1 MKKLRIRG
9 LSPLLIISLLI
20 LITIILATLFASKIA
35 PYNPDELDV
44 VNKLSGI
51 SKEHLFGT
59 DKVGRDIFS
68 RALFGGRTT
77 MLSGLAVVVISI
89 IIGIPIGLYAGYY
102 GGLLDR
108 IVSSIWN
115 IILSFPSMLLAF
127 VLMAVLGKGIHAGI
141 LALGIV
147 YTPMIS
153 RLARS
158 LVAVEKNKTYVEAER
173 VLGASDTRII
183 FIHILPNCIVTLMA
197 ELTLD
202 LAYAI
207 LDLAGLSFLGLGV
220 QPPQSDWGY
229 MLSDAQ
235 QFITSNPLQAL
246 VPGILIIVS
255 VVSLNVVSIEI
266 TDIIESRYKS
276 SGELSEK
283 KKNILGNFIQS
294 YLKHG
299 FVPANRE
306 VKLSSKGKVS
316 RKAQV
321 ADEG

>member
-1 MKKLRIRG
+1 MKKFRIKG
-9 LSPLLIISLLI
+9 LSPLFIISLII
-20 LITIILATLFASKIA
+20 LVTIILATVFAGKLA
-35 PYNPDELDV
+35 PYDPDELDV

-51 SKEHLFGT
+51 TKDHIFGT

-77 MLSGLAVVVISI
+77 MLSGLTVVVISI

-102 GGLLDR
+102 GGALDR
-108 IVSSIWN
+108 IVSTVWN
-115 IILSFPSMLLAF
+115 VILSFPSMLLAF
-127 VLMAVLGKGIHAGI
+127 VLMAILGKGIHAGI
-141 LALGIV
+141 IALGIV

-158 LVAVEKNKTYVEAER
+158 LVIVEKNKTYVEAER
-173 VLGASDTRII
+173 VLGASDARII
-183 FIHILPNCIVTLMA
+183 FLHILPNCVVTLMA

-246 VPGILIIVS
+246 VPGILIILS
-255 VVSLNVVSIEI
+255 VVSLNIVSIEI
-266 TDIIESRYKS
+266 TELIEARYKI
-276 SGELSEK
+276 SEEVTK
-283 KKNILGNFIQS
+283 KRFSPADFILS

-299 FVPANRE
+299 FVPEKNIEVSERKKSHGTVTAGNR
-306 VKLSSKGKVS
+306 
-316 RKAQV
+316 
-321 ADEG
+321 

>member
-1 MKKLRIRG
+1 MKKLRIKG
-9 LSPLLIISLLI
+9 LSPLLIISLII
-20 LITIILATLFASKIA
+20 LITIIFATVFANRLA
-35 PYNPDELDV
+35 PYDPDELDV
-44 VNKLSGI
+44 INKLSGI
-51 SKEHLFGT
+51 SKAHLFGT

-68 RALFGGRTT
+68 RALYGGRTT

-102 GGLLDR
+102 GGALDR
-108 IVSSIWN
+108 IVSTAWN

-127 VLMAVLGKGIHAGI
+127 VLMAILGKGIHAGI
-141 LALGIV
+141 IALGIV

-158 LVAVEKNKTYVEAER
+158 LVIVEKNKTYVEAER
-173 VLGASDTRII
+173 VLGASDARII
-183 FIHILPNCIVTLMA
+183 FLHILPNCVVTLMA

-246 VPGILIIVS
+246 VPGILIILS
-255 VVSLNVVSIEI
+255 VVSLNIVSIEI
-266 TDIIESRYKS
+266 TEIIEARYRISEEVTKKS
-276 SGELSEK
+276 FSPAG
-283 KKNILGNFIQS
+283 FIIS

-299 FVPANRE
+299 YVPEKNGVVSER
-306 VKLSSKGKVS
+306 KKV
-316 RKAQV
+316 RGVVTAGNK
-321 ADEG
+321 

>member
-1 MKKLRIRG
+1 MNTFRQRKISL
-9 LSPLLIISLLI
+9 LLIISF
-20 LITIILATLFASKIA
+20 IILTTILLATFFAENIA
-35 PYNPDELDV
+35 PYDPNELDV

-51 SKEHLFGT
+51 SKDHILGT

-68 RALFGGRTT
+68 RVLFGGRTT
-77 MLSGLAVVVISI
+77 LLSSLAVVVISI

-102 GGLLDR
+102 GGVIDR
-108 IVSSIWN
+108 CISIIWN

-141 LALGIV
+141 IALGVV

-158 LVAVEKNKTYVEAER
+158 LIMIEKNKTYVEAER
-173 VLGASDTRII
+173 ILGASDARII
-183 FIHILPNCIVTLMA
+183 FCHILPNCAVTLMS

-235 QFITSNPLQAL
+235 QFITSNPLQAF
-246 VPGILIIVS
+246 VPGILIIIS
-255 VVSLNVVSIEI
+255 VVSLNIVSIEI
-266 TDIIESRYKS
+266 TEMIESRYKI
-276 SGELSEK
+276 SEEGK
-283 KKNILGNFIQS
+283 ARKISPLRFIIG
-294 YLKHG
+294 YLKHD
-299 FVPANRE
+299 FVPERIEASMEQKASGKISNSLE
-306 VKLSSKGKVS
+306 V
-316 RKAQV
+316 
-321 ADEG
+321 